1 MSTSVTSLTLD
12 GLDKLSSH
20 ARRCV
25 FWEMD
30 PAALRT
36 SRDFCDPEFEKE
48 AWLSTVMLEWGSCGQ
63 VALVDD
69 KPAGCALYAPPSTV
83 PRADLFPT
91 SPVSADA
98 VLLTTMRLEPI
109 GDEYALGSTLIQA
122 AVADLVR
129 RGVRALEAFGIR
141 GDRSPHDTPTAT
153 AARECSPQE
162 CMISADFLEDVGF
175 EVVAPHHRFP
185 RLRLELD
192 RDHLWKADVEA
203 ALERLLETAA
213 LTMVGSGASRDEKS
227 PVGV

>member
-1 MSTSVTSLTLD
+1 MSTSVTSLALD

-25 FWEMD
+25 FWEID
-30 PAALRT
+30 PIAVRA
-36 SRDFCDPEFEKE
+36 SRERDGYYDPEFEKE
-48 AWLSTVMLEWGSCGQ
+48 AWLSMVMLEWGSCGQ

-109 GDEYALGSTLIQA
+109 GEEHGLGTTLIQA
-122 AVADLVR
+122 AVGDLVR

-141 GDRSPHDTPTAT
+141 GDTTHGDTPSAT

-203 ALERLLETAA
+203 ALERLLEVS
-213 LTMVGSGASRDEKS
+213 MVSVLDIGERS
-227 PVGV
+227 PVGAC